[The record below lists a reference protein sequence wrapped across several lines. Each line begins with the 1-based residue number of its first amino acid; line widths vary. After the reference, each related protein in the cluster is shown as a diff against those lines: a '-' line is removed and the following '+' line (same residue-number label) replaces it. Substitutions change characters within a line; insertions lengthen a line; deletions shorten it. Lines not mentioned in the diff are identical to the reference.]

1 MEGAEGGDHG
11 AVAKKA
17 EDFCDGLGSGTA
29 AMRRRLLRK
38 QFQYQGAEFGAFVEG
53 PNDQHLA
60 SVQEE
65 TQEFDAGGCVFDPF
79 ERVDAGW
86 ARWVFLG
93 KTENDAGGPNDDIDG
108 CAEVPGDMGRAAV
121 VDEAGKA
128 SLGVG

>member
-1 MEGAEGGDHG
+1 
-11 AVAKKA
+11 
-17 EDFCDGLGSGTA
+17 
-29 AMRRRLLRK
+29 MRRRLLGQ
-38 QFQYQGAEFGAFVEG
+38 QFQYHGAEFGAFVEG

-65 TQEFDAGGCVFDPF
+65 AQEFYASGCVFDPF

-86 ARWVFLG
+86 ARGVFVG

-108 CAEVPGDMGRAAV
+108 CAEAPGDMGRAAV
-121 VDEAGKA
+121 INETWEA